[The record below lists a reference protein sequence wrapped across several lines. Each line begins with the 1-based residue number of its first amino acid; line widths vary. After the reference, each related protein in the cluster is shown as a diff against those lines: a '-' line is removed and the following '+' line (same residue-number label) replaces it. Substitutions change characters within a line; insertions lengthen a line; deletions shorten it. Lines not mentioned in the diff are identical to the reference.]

1 MSFPAYPAYRES
13 GIDWLEFMPSDWEV
27 KALRSLAQDGR
38 YTFIDGD
45 WVETPYIVD
54 EGIRLLQT
62 GNIGVGYFKEQ
73 GFRYISSESFDDLDC
88 TEVKPGD
95 VLICRLAEPVGR
107 ACLAPDL
114 GVRMITSVD
123 VCILKPRDE
132 VVSSYLV
139 YLLSSPDYLGFMEG
153 QCRGGTR
160 DRVSRSFLGS
170 IRIPLPS
177 TAEQSAITAFL
188 DRETSKIDALVA
200 EQERLIAL
208 LKEKRQAV
216 ISQAVTKGLDPNAPM
231 KPSGVAWLGEVP
243 AHWELRKLATALR
256 EPPCYGVLVPDF
268 ESDGVPMLRIT
279 DVTDGHADR
288 ETLTTISP
296 SLSAQYQ
303 RTIVQAGDVAISVV
317 GTIGEA
323 IRIDASLAGVNLS
336 RALARLQ
343 PTDNLSADFLC
354 FLVQSEFFKCFVDLV
369 CVGTAQRVLNMSALA
384 SLSIALPP
392 IEEQV
397 AIAGNLEGALARLS
411 QLTSEAE
418 RAITLLRERRAALIS
433 AAVTGKIDVRGAVPG
448 AQEAA

>member
-1 MSFPAYPAYRES
+1 MTERTYPEYRDSGVEWVGAIPNHWAVKPLLALADEVLERNSDLREANVLSLSYGRIIEKDTES
-13 GIDWLEFMPSDWEV
+13 N
-27 KALRSLAQDGR
+27 DG
-38 YTFIDGD
+38 
-45 WVETPYIVD
+45 
-54 EGIRLLQT
+54 LLP
-62 GNIGVGYFKEQ
+62 
-73 GFRYISSESFDDLDC
+73 ESFDSYQIINKDDIVLRLTDLQND
-88 TEVKPGD
+88 KRSLRSAISPFNG
-95 VLICRLAEPVGR
+95 I
-107 ACLAPDL
+107 
-114 GVRMITSVD
+114 ITSAYLG
-123 VCILKPRDE
+123 LKPKKIFPDFFA
-132 VVSSYLV
+132 
-139 YLLSSPDYLGFMEG
+139 YLLRAYDLTKVFYSM
-153 QCRGGTR
+153 GGGLR
-160 DRVSRSFLGS
+160 QSMKFSDVRR
-170 IRIPLPS
+170 LPIILPPP
-177 TAEQSAITAFL
+177 AEQSAIAAFL
-188 DRETSKIDALVA
+188 DRETGKIDALVA

-288 ETLTTISP
+288 ETLTTISLL
-296 SLSAQYQ
+296 LSAQYR

-317 GTIGEA
+317 GTIGEV

-343 PTDNLSADFLC
+343 PADNLSADFLC
-354 FLVQSEFFKCFVDLV
+354 FLVQSEFFNRFVDLV

-384 SLSIALPP
+384 SLRIAFPP

-418 RAITLLRERRAALIS
+418 RAIALLKERRAALIS
-433 AAVTGKIDVRGAVPG
+433 AAVTGKIDVRGAVPE

>member
-1 MSFPAYPAYRES
+1 MSFPAYPAYQES
-13 GIDWLEFMPSDWEV
+13 GISWIGPVPAGWAV
-27 KALRSLAQDGR
+27 KRLRFLAQVQTGIAKGKDVQGIETIRVPYLRVANVQDGFIDIDDVSEIEIAATDLGR
-38 YTFIDGD
+38 Y
-45 WVETPYIVD
+45 
-54 EGIRLLQT
+54 LL
-62 GNIGVGYFKEQ
+62 
-73 GFRYISSESFDDLDC
+73 R
-88 TEVKPGD
+88 PGD
-95 VLICRLAEPVGR
+95 VLMNEGGDFDKLGRGQVWNGAIDPCIHQNHVFAVRPHGIEPEWLALVTSADCGR
-107 ACLAPDL
+107 FFFMSRAKQSTNLAS
-114 GVRMITSVD
+114 I
-123 VCILKPRDE
+123 
-132 VVSSYLV
+132 SSTN
-139 YLLSSPDYLGFMEG
+139 LLEL
-153 QCRGGTR
+153 
-160 DRVSRSFLGS
+160 
-170 IRIPLPS
+170 PLPCPPP
-177 TAEQSAITAFL
+177 AERRAIMRFL
-188 DRETSKIDALVA
+188 DRETGKIDALVA

-256 EPPCYGVLVPDF
+256 ESPCYGVLVPDF